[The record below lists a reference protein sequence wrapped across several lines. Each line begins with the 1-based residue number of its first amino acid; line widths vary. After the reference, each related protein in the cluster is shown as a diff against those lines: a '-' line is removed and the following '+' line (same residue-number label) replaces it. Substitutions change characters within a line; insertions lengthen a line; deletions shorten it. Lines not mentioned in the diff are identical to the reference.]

1 MTVPLIIVTALISV
15 LAFNREELLVKLQ
28 FNPWQVWHRKQWY
41 RLLSHALIHADWV
54 HLFINMFV
62 FYSFG
67 QAVEFYFSQLATAGL
82 LKAPV
87 LWFLFLYIGGILF
100 STTTTL
106 WKQKDNHWY
115 NAVGASGGVSAVVFA
130 SIFFAP
136 WHKLLLFA
144 IIPIPGILFGAMY
157 LFYSHYMSR
166 KSNDNI
172 NHEAHLLGAVFG
184 LVFPL
189 FIDVKLAGYFFE
201 KLLAL

>member
-1 MTVPLIIVTALISV
+1 MTLPLIIVTALISI
-15 LAFNREELLVKLQ
+15 LAFNREELLFKLQ

-41 RLLSHALIHADWV
+41 RLLTHALIHADWI

-67 QAVEFYFSQLATAGL
+67 RAVEFYFGQLATAGL

-87 LWFLFLYIGGILF
+87 LWFLLLYMGGILF

-166 KSNDNI
+166 RSNDNI

-189 FIDVKLAGYFFE
+189 FIDLKLAGYFFE
-201 KLLAL
+201 KLLAF